1 MSQDTSQL
9 VKGFSEGCSEIG
21 GSLYS
26 DDKGIAC
33 AIGSGNFARID
44 IGGKVSLAGEL
55 SNTLVN
61 IDNPQTIRFNK
72 REDMMEIVSGCGA
85 IGINEEGFIN
95 IVL

>member
-1 MSQDTSQL
+1 MDTGQL
-9 VKGFSEGCSEIG
+9 VKGFSEGCSGVG
-21 GSLYS
+21 GKLYS
-26 DDKGIAC
+26 DNEGIAC

-61 IDNPQTIRFNK
+61 IDNPQSIKFNK
-72 REDMMEIVSGCGA
+72 REEMMEIVSGCGA
-85 IGINEEGFIN
+85 IGINEDGFIN